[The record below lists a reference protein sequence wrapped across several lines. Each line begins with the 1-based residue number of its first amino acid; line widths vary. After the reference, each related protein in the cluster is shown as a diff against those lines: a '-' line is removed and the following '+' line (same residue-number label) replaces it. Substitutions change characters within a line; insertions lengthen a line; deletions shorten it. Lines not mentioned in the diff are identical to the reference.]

1 MKRKKSSWLVCF
13 LLIFLLS
20 NCATPSVQKGGT
32 LESTLSESPLSISVD
47 SIEPIEVNSSML
59 KSITKDLDV
68 SPQVINSPS
77 EGRGQGD
84 GNRDGG
90 RNRMED
96 LILKKDGAVPQN
108 LLIAENNSSVQRVK
122 EHSSISG
129 QTQPVD
135 VFGDKPTKQDINET
149 FNPEMELKES
159 VRLDN
164 RENNQTFNQQND
176 LQPDHASGEIDS
188 SDLKSKLSSD
198 VDPKVVNDGAGV
210 GLESYFISEGTN
222 DLVLEPESV
231 ELGSGPANQLVKEKK
246 KEIGFNDIISISE
259 IFDSEANVIDVNKS
273 MNEIPK
279 EGVDLSTSL
288 LPKSKSMVSPSQSGL
303 KPMSEMQNN
312 VNIQSDQFEVLE
324 DEIGTKTPRVG
335 IKSRR
340 LNPSYE
346 TTQTLSKLSFKDNTD
361 LIPLR
366 NDKSTNPNGYQKN
379 EKTSQNYGRIR
390 SFLNRNES
398 AKGIEIKK
406 ETQEFNR
413 AKRYLNAERKSINPK
428 VILEGQKLKGNRYQ
442 KTLEWIKNRGRNEP
456 NSTFE

>member
-1 MKRKKSSWLVCF
+1 M
-13 LLIFLLS
+13 
-20 NCATPSVQKGGT
+20 QKGGT
-32 LESTLSESPLSISVD
+32 SEPSVSESPLSIPVNSK
-47 SIEPIEVNSSML
+47 EPKKVNSSMV
-59 KSITKDLDV
+59 KSIAKNLDV

-77 EGRGQGD
+77 EGRRQGD

-90 RNRMED
+90 RNRMKD
-96 LILKKDGAVPQN
+96 LTPKKDVEVPQN
-108 LLIAENNSSVQRVK
+108 LLIAENNSSIPRVK

-129 QTQPVD
+129 QTQPVN
-135 VFGDKPTKQDINET
+135 VFGDKPTKQDKNET
-149 FNPEMELKES
+149 FNPEMVLKES

-176 LQPDHASGEIDS
+176 LQPDHASGEIDF
-188 SDLKSKLSSD
+188 SDLTPKLSSD

-222 DLVLEPESV
+222 DLVVEPENV
-231 ELGSGPANQLVKEKK
+231 ELDSGSANQLVKEKK

-279 EGVDLSTSL
+279 EGVDVSNSL
-288 LPKSKSMVSPSQSGL
+288 IPKSKSIVSSSQSGL
-303 KPMSEMQNN
+303 KPMSEVQNN
-312 VNIQSDQFEVLE
+312 VNIQSDQLGVLS
-324 DEIGTKTPRVG
+324 DEIGTKAPRVG

-346 TTQTLSKLSFKDNTD
+346 NTKTLSKLSFKDTTD
-361 LIPLR
+361 LIPRR
-366 NDKSTNPNGYQKN
+366 NDKSTNPNGYLKN
-379 EKTSQNYGRIR
+379 EKPSLSYGRIR
-390 SFLNRNES
+390 SFLNRNERG
-398 AKGIEIKK
+398 KGIEIKN

-413 AKRYLNAERKSINPK
+413 AKRYLTAERKSINPK